1 MGIAGLEGS
10 FNEEFQG
17 FEIVF
22 VAGHLNK
29 TFSLAGGRE
38 KYLLF
43 ANSVMGT
50 AGISDSEIAI
60 AS

>member
-1 MGIAGLEGS
+1 MGWERS

-22 VAGHLNK
+22 VAGHLK
-29 TFSLAGGRE
+29 THFHWPVAA
-38 KYLLF
+38 KKIF
-43 ANSVMGT
+43 VFMGT

>member
-1 MGIAGLEGS
+1 MGLEGS

-22 VAGHLNK
+22 VASHLNK
-29 TFSLAGGRE
+29 TFSGGRE